1 MYKKIGA
8 LSRSA
13 HANMLRSQVA
23 APAADTAHLQLE
35 SLGGSGKVRW
45 SVDVDPQESI

>member
-1 MYKKIGA
+1 A
-8 LSRSA
+8 QL
-13 HANMLRSQVA
+13 MLICSDRKSLHQLLT
-23 APAADTAHLQLE
+23 PLCLQLE